1 MTCCKDY
8 VTLWYANKGERADR
22 RCPGSE
28 MLSWE
33 YGHEYTCNSADLWL
47 CVYGY
52 TYYSRCVPLANEAI
66 GLHLQVPTY

>member
-28 MLSWE
+28 LLEMLSWE
-33 YGHEYTCNSADLWL
+33 YGHEYT
-47 CVYGY
+47 
-52 TYYSRCVPLANEAI
+52 I
-66 GLHLQVPTY
+66 VPTSASMVTHIILGVLLCTLGQ